1 MRNLVETLTK
11 RLIWA
16 YALATV
22 ILFGLVP
29 VLHAQTGGP
38 YDLSWHNIGPGGSA
52 SGGSYGLLGSIGQ
65 PDAATMSGGSYTLT
79 GGFLPGGPTCA
90 LAGDLNGDGQV
101 TVLDIQMIAA
111 AWPQATASF
120 PYDQSGDGDLDIQDV
135 MLVAAQFGSA
145 C

>member
-1 MRNLVETLTK
+1 MTEHPRRKHL
-11 RLIWA
+11 
-16 YALATV
+16 ALAASLALALLLSST
-22 ILFGLVP
+22 P
-29 VLHAQTGGP
+29 AVLAQTGGP
-38 YDLSWHNIGPGGSA
+38 YDLSWHNIGPGGAA
-52 SGGSYGLLGSIGQ
+52 SGGSYSLNASIGQ

-135 MLVAAQFGSA
+135 ALVTAQFGAA

>member
-1 MRNLVETLTK
+1 MRKSLAVAML
-11 RLIWA
+11 LG
-16 YALATV
+16 ALGLAVAVMVIVSPTV
-22 ILFGLVP
+22 S
-29 VLHAQTGGP
+29 HAQTGGP

-52 SGGSYGLLGSIGQ
+52 SGGSYDLLGSIGQ
-65 PDAATMSGGSYTLT
+65 PDAATMSGGPYTLT

-101 TVLDIQMIAA
+101 TVLDIQMIAG
-111 AWPQATASF
+111 AWPQTTASF

-135 MLVAAQFGSA
+135 TLVTAQFGSA

>member
-1 MRNLVETLTK
+1 MTRRTRRGWTILAASLA
-11 RLIWA
+11 I
-16 YALATV
+16 ALLLSSA
-22 ILFGLVP
+22 P
-29 VLHAQTGGP
+29 AAHAQTGGP
-38 YDLSWHNIGPGGSA
+38 YDLSWHNIGPGGAA
-52 SGGSYGLLGSIGQ
+52 SGGSYDLLSSIGQ

-135 MLVAAQFGSA
+135 TLVAAQFGSA

>member
-1 MRNLVETLTK
+1 MTRLSRRRRLTAAAS
-11 RLIWA
+11 LAIA
-16 YALATV
+16 LLLGGAPAALA
-22 ILFGLVP
+22 
-29 VLHAQTGGP
+29 QSGGP

-52 SGGSYGLLGSIGQ
+52 SGGPYSLDASIGQ

-79 GGFLPGGPTCA
+79 GGFLPGGSTCA

-135 MLVAAQFGSA
+135 TLVTAQFGSA

>member
-1 MRNLVETLTK
+1 MTRLSRRRRLTAAAS
-11 RLIWA
+11 LAIA
-16 YALATV
+16 LLLGGAPAALA
-22 ILFGLVP
+22 
-29 VLHAQTGGP
+29 QSGGP

-52 SGGSYGLLGSIGQ
+52 SGGSYSLDASIGQ

-79 GGFLPGGPTCA
+79 GGFLPGGSTCA

-120 PYDQSGDGDLDIQDV
+120 PYDQNGDGDLDIQDV
-135 MLVAAQFGSA
+135 TLVAAQFGA
-145 C
+145 VC

>member
-1 MRNLVETLTK
+1 MTRRSRRERMTLAAG
-11 RLIWA
+11 LAI
-16 YALATV
+16 AL
-22 ILFGLVP
+22 LLSGMP
-29 VLHAQTGGP
+29 VAQAQTGGP
-38 YDLSWHNIGPGGSA
+38 YDLSWHNVGPGGNA
-52 SGGSYGLLGSIGQ
+52 SGGSYSILASIGQ

-111 AWPQATASF
+111 AWPQTTASF

-135 MLVAAQFGSA
+135 ILVAAQFGNV

>member
-1 MRNLVETLTK
+1 MTQRLRRGPYTLAFS
-11 RLIWA
+11 L
-16 YALATV
+16 ALT
-22 ILFGLVP
+22 LLLGCTP
-29 VLHAQTGGP
+29 VAWAQTGGP

-52 SGGSYGLLGSIGQ
+52 SGGSYDLLASIGQ

-101 TVLDIQMIAA
+101 TVLDIQMIAG

-135 MLVAAQFGSA
+135 TLVAAQFGSV

>member
-1 MRNLVETLTK
+1 
-11 RLIWA
+11 
-16 YALATV
+16 V
-22 ILFGLVP
+22 ITAA
-29 VLHAQTGGP
+29 HAQTGGP

-52 SGGSYGLLGSIGQ
+52 SGGSYSLNVSIGQ

-111 AWPQATASF
+111 AWPQAAASF

-135 MLVAAQFGSA
+135 ILVTAQFGAA

>member
-1 MRNLVETLTK
+1 MTQFFRRLTL
-11 RLIWA
+11 A
-16 YALATV
+16 YCLTVATSFGV
-22 ILFGLVP
+22 ITVAQ
-29 VLHAQTGGP
+29 AQTGGP

-52 SGGSYGLLGSIGQ
+52 NGGSYSLDASIGQ

-79 GGFLPGGPTCA
+79 GGFLPGGTTCA
-90 LAGDLNGDGQV
+90 LAGDLDGDGQV

-135 MLVAAQFGSA
+135 TLVAAQFGSV

>member
-1 MRNLVETLTK
+1 MTRLSK
-11 RLIWA
+11 RRRVTVAASLAIA
-16 YALATV
+16 LLLGGAPAALA
-22 ILFGLVP
+22 
-29 VLHAQTGGP
+29 QSGGP

-52 SGGSYGLLGSIGQ
+52 SGGSYSLDASIGQ

-79 GGFLPGGPTCA
+79 GGFLPGGPPCA

-101 TVLDIQMIAA
+101 TVLDIQMIAG
-111 AWPQATASF
+111 AWPQSTASF

-135 MLVAAQFGSA
+135 TMVAAQFGNA

>member
-1 MRNLVETLTK
+1 MTQFLR
-11 RLIWA
+11 RL
-16 YALATV
+16 ALAYCLTV
-22 ILFGLVP
+22 ATFFGITTV
-29 VLHAQTGGP
+29 VLAQTGGP

-52 SGGSYGLLGSIGQ
+52 SGGSYSLNASIGQ

-79 GGFLPGGPTCA
+79 GGFLPGGPACA

-101 TVLDIQMIAA
+101 TVLDIQMIAG
-111 AWPQATASF
+111 AWPQTTASF

-135 MLVAAQFGSA
+135 ALVAAQFGSV

>member
-1 MRNLVETLTK
+1 MTRLSK
-11 RLIWA
+11 RRRVTVAASLAIA
-16 YALATV
+16 LLLGGAPAALA
-22 ILFGLVP
+22 
-29 VLHAQTGGP
+29 QSGGP

-52 SGGSYGLLGSIGQ
+52 SGGPYSLDASIGQ

-79 GGFLPGGPTCA
+79 GGFLPGGSTCA

-101 TVLDIQMIAA
+101 TVLDIQMIAG

-135 MLVAAQFGSA
+135 TLVAAQFGA
-145 C
+145 VC

>member
-1 MRNLVETLTK
+1 MTQFLR
-11 RLIWA
+11 RL
-16 YALATV
+16 ALAYCLTV
-22 ILFGLVP
+22 AAFFGVTA
-29 VLHAQTGGP
+29 VAMAQTGGP

-79 GGFLPGGPTCA
+79 GGFLPGGPTCV

-101 TVLDIQMIAA
+101 TVLDIQMIAG
-111 AWPQATASF
+111 AWPQSTASF

-135 MLVAAQFGSA
+135 TLVTAQFGSA

>member
-1 MRNLVETLTK
+1 MTRLSRRRRLTAAAS
-11 RLIWA
+11 LAIA
-16 YALATV
+16 LLLGGAPAALA
-22 ILFGLVP
+22 
-29 VLHAQTGGP
+29 QSGGP

-52 SGGSYGLLGSIGQ
+52 SGGPYSLDASIGQ

-79 GGFLPGGPTCA
+79 GGFLPGGSTCA

-101 TVLDIQMIAA
+101 TVLDIQMIAG

-135 MLVAAQFGSA
+135 TLVTAQFGSV

>member
-1 MRNLVETLTK
+1 MRWHSRRRWTA
-11 RLIWA
+11 WA
-16 YALATV
+16 GVLASAAMAFNTAA
-22 ILFGLVP
+22 
-29 VLHAQTGGP
+29 VLAQTGGP

-52 SGGSYGLLGSIGQ
+52 SGGSYDLLSSIGQ

-101 TVLDIQMIAA
+101 TVLDIQMIAG

-135 MLVAAQFGSA
+135 TLVTAQFGSV

>member
-1 MRNLVETLTK
+1 MSKSLVVMKHMRLLGVV
-11 RLIWA
+11 
-16 YALATV
+16 LAMAV
-22 ILFGLVP
+22 HAISP
-29 VLHAQTGGP
+29 PIVLAQTGGP
-38 YDLSWHNIGPGGSA
+38 YDLSWHNIGPSGSA
-52 SGGSYGLLGSIGQ
+52 SGGSYSLDASIGQ
-65 PDAATMSGGSYTLT
+65 PDAATMSGGTYSLT

-101 TVLDIQMIAA
+101 TVLDIQMIAG

-135 MLVAAQFGSA
+135 TLVTAQFGDV

>member
-1 MRNLVETLTK
+1 M
-11 RLIWA
+11 
-16 YALATV
+16 ALAAS
-22 ILFGLVP
+22 LVSALLLGGMP
-29 VLHAQTGGP
+29 VATAQTGGP

-52 SGGSYGLLGSIGQ
+52 SGGSYDLLGSIGQ
-65 PDAATMSGGSYTLT
+65 PDAATMSGGPYSLT

-135 MLVAAQFGSA
+135 TLVTAQFGDA